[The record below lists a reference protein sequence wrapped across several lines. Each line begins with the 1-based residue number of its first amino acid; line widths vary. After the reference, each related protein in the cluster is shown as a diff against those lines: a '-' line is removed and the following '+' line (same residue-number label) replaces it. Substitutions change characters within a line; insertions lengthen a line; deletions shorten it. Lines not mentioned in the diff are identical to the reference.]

1 MVTIDAAKP
10 AKKKRKT
17 TPPRTEKNINDKDI
31 SPGASPRKTEKP
43 LPETKKRGLLWLMV
57 GLITIIIF
65 VAWIFIFQQT
75 ATTNNSNTPDGLAKI
90 KNSISE
96 LWDTIKTDILKIK
109 KTATNENTN
118 INAEKIK
125 ELEDKVFPQFNDPT
139 RQ

>member
-1 MVTIDAAKP
+1 MITIDAAKP

-17 TPPRTEKNINDKDI
+17 TPPRTEKNLNDKDI
-31 SPGASPRKTEKP
+31 PSSAGPRKTKKP
-43 LPETKKRGLLWLMV
+43 LPEINKRGLLWLMV
-57 GLITIIIF
+57 GLVAIIIF
-65 VAWIFIFQQT
+65 IAWIFIFQQT
-75 ATTNNSNTPDGLAKI
+75 ATNNSNTPDGLAKI

-109 KTATNENTN
+109 KSALNENTN
-118 INAEKIK
+118 INAERIR